1 MMEELFTD
9 PRGIKGMLQ
18 SFRKVMEAVP
28 RSATIV
34 YSGLP
39 HTCTPIIEFLL
50 YVLRDSGADMYYVP
64 YTHLEDA
71 RSISLGDYSMEIG
84 ESADLQ
90 TKKVDVIIL
99 LGGLAMPNKCDVNEA
114 TRMIDTIRSDDT
126 MIIGV
131 CFMNMFER
139 AGWTD
144 VIHFDYIENSEIT
157 TSVYGKEA
165 G

>member
-1 MMEELFTD
+1 MEELFTD

-18 SFRKVMEAVP
+18 SFRKVMDTVP
-28 RSATIV
+28 KKSTIV

-50 YVLRDSGADMYYVP
+50 YVLRDSDADMYYVP
-64 YTHLEDA
+64 YTHLEEA

-84 ESADLQ
+84 EPVELD
-90 TKKVDVIIL
+90 TKRVDVIVL
-99 LGGLAMPNKCDVNEA
+99 LGGLAMPNKCEVEDVK
-114 TRMIDTIRSDDT
+114 RMIDAIRSDDT
-126 MIIGV
+126 VIIGV

-144 VIHFDYIENSEIT
+144 TIPFDFIENSEIT
-157 TSVYGKEA
+157 TSVHGKNA